1 MLDDA
6 ALPEEDELL
15 AELPEDE
22 LPEDELPEDEPAL
35 EDVEAV
41 EDDVDAVDSPALS
54 VAVCEAVSQAATKK
68 ATATSAMVRCNMVML
83 PVLVR
88 QVCNRNYS
96 WLSGFYLPLLHS

>member
-22 LPEDELPEDEPAL
+22 LPEEEPAL
-35 EDVEAV
+35 EDVEDVEAV